1 MAWSLQE
8 TNGRET
14 VLVETRSNSSASI
27 FHEHSVAKKALHI
40 PCELTDAAVPAVTYL
55 PYFGQF
61 GTQSL
66 SVVKVLNLDL
76 T

>member
-8 TNGRET
+8 TSGRET

-27 FHEHSVAKKALHI
+27 FHEHSVVKNVLLI
-40 PCELTDAAVPAVTYL
+40 PYELTDAAVLAATYL
-55 PYFGQF
+55 PYFAQF
-61 GTQSL
+61 RTQSL
-66 SVVKVLNLDL
+66 SVAKVLNLDL